1 MMFAESESVVS
12 VATLVGVIGTL
23 GGVIWYLFTKLI
35 SSKDIAH
42 AAILKQ
48 LELEL
53 KEKEAIKVSLKAI
66 TDEAVIYAREVTNHL
81 RKKEGLP
88 PVPLIAPVIPESAS
102 PSTQLQRDAAHIS
115 TQRATLAALQL
126 SQGNPPRPEPPEAQ
140 LSVETPPVPKG

>member
-1 MMFAESESVVS
+1 MIFAESESVVS

-23 GGVIWYLFTKLI
+23 GGGIWYLFKKLI
-35 SSKDIAH
+35 ASKDREH

-48 LELEL
+48 LEIEL

-66 TDEAVIYAREVTNHL
+66 TDEAVNYAREITNHL
-81 RKKEGLP
+81 RAKEGKP
-88 PVPLIAPVIPESAS
+88 PVPVVAPVVPESAS

-126 SQGNPPRPEPPEAQ
+126 AQGNPPRPDPPEAQ
-140 LSVETPPVPKG
+140 LTVEPPPVPKG